1 MRYLWRELNAVPFLP
16 YHTSVEGKITN
27 DVFLVSLL
35 NLLKYTVLVPGN
47 LGENQDIVTV
57 F

>member
-27 DVFLVSLL
+27 HVFLVSLL